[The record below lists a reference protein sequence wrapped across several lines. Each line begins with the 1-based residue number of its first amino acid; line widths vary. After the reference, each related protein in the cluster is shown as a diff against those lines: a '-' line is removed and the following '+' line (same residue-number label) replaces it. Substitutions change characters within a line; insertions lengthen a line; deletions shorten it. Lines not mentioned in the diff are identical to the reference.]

1 MNVPYDLSDIM
12 FIFTANSVDTIP
24 EPLLNRMEVI
34 RFNGYTA
41 SDKFQIARRHL
52 LPKSMKAMGITE
64 EQLVISDDIIRVI
77 IDNYTMESGVRGLRK
92 RLDTLCRS
100 AAVEVSKKL
109 GAAAVSAAKASA
121 ASAAKAEAEAGAGED
136 SGQIPAQAPAQLQG
150 PEPIVVKEENLR
162 EMLDAKPIRHDHVL
176 AEKKPGIVTG
186 LAWTAAGGE
195 ILFIETLF
203 TKGSGKFTVTG
214 QLGDVMK
221 ESVQIAV
228 SLVKSMFPDRASLFE
243 ENDLHIHVPEG
254 AVPKDG
260 PSAGIT
266 MTTALAS
273 LVSGKM
279 VAPTMAMTG
288 EVSLRGVVTPIGGL
302 PEKLMAASRAGIQTV
317 FIPKENED
325 DLDEVP
331 EEVKEKLTIVPVG
344 DVKEV
349 LEKTGIL

>member
-1 MNVPYDLSDIM
+1 
-12 FIFTANSVDTIP
+12 
-24 EPLLNRMEVI
+24 MEVI